1 MTEAEQQVNSINQQI
16 SAESAKLVTPEQ
28 QAKLSNLRTQLTS
41 AQNVLAAAQQNEVTT
56 SATDR
61 ASTATEING
70 SRSLSMPTPL
80 PHTFKKGKAF
90 YIGVSFFVGLVL
102 GMAIVIIRALMSD
115 RLRRRDEIA
124 EVIGAPVKLSVRS
137 MASRSRLPRLGRPA
151 GGQAMDMRRMV
162 AHLNGLAT
170 QLSSAAPSASRRLKG
185 LAIVAVDNTE
195 EVAPAVVQLASWNAK
210 QGKKVIVADLAEGRH
225 AARLLGVTSPGIHTA
240 SRAGVDVVVVVP
252 ERDDFALVGPI
263 PGFRDQSLGTDPELA
278 AACASADL
286 LLTMATLDPASGG
299 DYLST
304 WATDAAAV
312 VTAGKSSSTRI
323 RAVGEMIRLAGLR
336 LASVVLTGADK
347 DDESL
352 GLVYAR
358 DEESASPL
366 AI

>member
-1 MTEAEQQVNSINQQI
+1 M
-16 SAESAKLVTPEQ
+16 
-28 QAKLSNLRTQLTS
+28 
-41 AQNVLAAAQQNEVTT
+41 
-56 SATDR
+56 
-61 ASTATEING
+61 
-70 SRSLSMPTPL
+70 
-80 PHTFKKGKAF
+80 
-90 YIGVSFFVGLVL
+90 
-102 GMAIVIIRALMSD
+102 
-115 RLRRRDEIA
+115 
-124 EVIGAPVKLSVRS
+124 
-137 MASRSRLPRLGRPA
+137 
-151 GGQAMDMRRMV
+151 
-162 AHLNGLAT
+162 
-170 QLSSAAPSASRRLKG
+170 
-185 LAIVAVDNTE
+185 
-195 EVAPAVVQLASWNAK
+195 APAVVQLASWNAK

-240 SRAGVDVVVVVP
+240 SGAGVDVVVVVP

-286 LLTMATLDPASGG
+286 LLTMASLDPASGG

-312 VTAGKSSSTRI
+312 VTAWKSSSTRI
-323 RAVGEMIRLAGLR
+323 RAVGDMIRLAGLR

-358 DEESASPL
+358 DEDSASPL